1 MNVRIYVGAAAAYAS
16 IVDASRSLDVRLE
29 PGRSPAQSLE
39 ESAEELRAKARSLL
53 ERADVMSRA
62 AQFLAR

>member
-16 IVDASRSLDVRLE
+16 IVDASRLLDVRLA
-29 PGRSPAQSLE
+29 PGRSAAQSLE

-53 ERADVMSRA
+53 DRADIMSRA
-62 AQFLAR
+62 AQFLGR